1 MSRAGIAL
9 RVALLPVVMVAG
21 YFLYGLAMIV
31 ANLLMPMPESGPL
44 VLAVQISHGFLAA
57 TLHAALISH
66 PLARLF
72 GRAALGAASLMA
84 LPVLATALQGIGSSA
99 SDDVLWLRGWDLV
112 CYAALLFGGV
122 WLARRRALGAS
133 VG

>member
-21 YFLYGLAMIV
+21 YFLYGLTMIV
-31 ANLLMPMPESGPL
+31 ASLLMPMSESGPL

-57 TLHAALISH
+57 TLHAALISY

-72 GRAALGAASLMA
+72 GRAALGAAALTA
-84 LPVLATALQGIGSSA
+84 LPVVAVALQGIGSSA
-99 SDDVLWLRGWDLV
+99 SDVLWLRGWDLV